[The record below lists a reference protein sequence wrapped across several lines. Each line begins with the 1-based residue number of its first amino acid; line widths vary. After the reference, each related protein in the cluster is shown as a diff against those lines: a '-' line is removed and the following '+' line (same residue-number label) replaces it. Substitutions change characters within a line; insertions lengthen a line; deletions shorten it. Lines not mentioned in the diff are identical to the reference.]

1 LAGSATGEV
10 ADSGSKNLPSG
21 QAIGQIPGQTES
33 PRAALLAAL
42 TNAVRD
48 AAAAGDLAAARV
60 AHEALGRLLTEP
72 GSASAVVDLNAER
85 ERRR

>member
-1 LAGSATGEV
+1 M
-10 ADSGSKNLPSG
+10 
-21 QAIGQIPGQTES
+21 
-33 PRAALLAAL
+33 AAL

-60 AHEALGRLLTEP
+60 AHDALGRLLSEP
-72 GSASAVVDLNAER
+72 RAGAVVDLNAER